1 MTIFKICLSKHV
13 KNQACVSVHIY
24 MDLTVLITLV
34 SGHGVDLY
42 EKSQKSIPSSKIS
55 KAV

>member
-1 MTIFKICLSKHV
+1 
-13 KNQACVSVHIY
+13 

-42 EKSQKSIPSSKIS
+42 EKEKLKSKKYSLLQNFQSRLSGTGHKRNGKRKVLPT
-55 KAV
+55 